1 MARKLVVPLPNLLV
15 PFVWHYPGEV
25 VNPSVKLFFGGFFF
39 LSWVW
44 I

>member
-15 PFVWHYPGEV
+15 PFVCHYPGEV
-25 VNPSVKLFFGGFFF
+25 VNPSVKLFFGGGFF